1 MKRVAALVERLFPG
15 LARSAINARTLARD
29 HGFSRSARERKP
41 VDAAGAPLPWYTYPA
56 IEYLRQFDFSACSVF
71 EYGAGNSTRFWAA
84 RAGRVCAVENDPQW
98 HGELS
103 ARLPGVHL
111 YHCAERDEYVN
122 CIARE
127 GGSFD
132 LIVIDGRWRRRCA
145 FLAPEHLRAGGMI
158 LLDNADR
165 HPDAAQVLRAA
176 GLLQVDFSGFG
187 PINAYTWTTSI
198 FVRADIR
205 LQAGFRDPAP
215 VGGLGQRAGEE
226 S

>member
-1 MKRVAALVERLFPG
+1 MRRVAAFLERLFPG
-15 LARSAINARTLARD
+15 FVRSGVNARTLARD
-29 HGFSRSARERKP
+29 YGFSRSAHERRA

-56 IEYLRQFDFSACSVF
+56 IEYLRQFDFSACAVF

-84 RAGRVCAVENDPQW
+84 RAGRVCAVENDLQW

-103 ARLPGVHL
+103 AQLPSVRL
-111 YHCAERDEYVN
+111 YHCADRDEYVN

-127 GGSFD
+127 GGRFD
-132 LIVIDGRWRRRCA
+132 IIVIDGRWRRRCA
-145 FLAPEHLRAGGMI
+145 LQAPDYLRAGGI
-158 LLDNADR
+158 IVLDNGDR
-165 HPDAAQVLRAA
+165 HPDAAQALRAA
-176 GLLQVDFSGFG
+176 GMLQVDFSGFG

-205 LQAGFRDPAP
+205 LQAGFRNPAP
-215 VGGLGQRAGEE
+215 IGGLGQLASDE